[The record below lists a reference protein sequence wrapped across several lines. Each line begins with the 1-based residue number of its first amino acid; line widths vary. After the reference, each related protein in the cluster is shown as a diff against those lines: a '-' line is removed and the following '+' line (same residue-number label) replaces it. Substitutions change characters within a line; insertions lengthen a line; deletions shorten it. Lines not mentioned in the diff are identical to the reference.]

1 MIFPVKLASAALVA
15 TVVATS
21 LQAQQATETLAPAA
35 GAARNAP
42 PAAVMT
48 GTGPN
53 GATLRCRDGSH
64 PAPFAADA
72 ACADKGGVL
81 HRYTLR
87 ATPQQAARPTAPA
100 ARTQARVQARVQAPS
115 AAQVDSARPA
125 GFVPYDQR
133 RALEAGESATPPAGA
148 TLRCNDGTWIV
159 RDTVSARCA
168 NRGGVG
174 LRIAQPEG
182 PRPRPRGG

>member
-1 MIFPVKLASAALVA
+1 MNPIIRLAAAA
-15 TVVATS
+15 CVVAAASTALS
-21 LQAQQATETLAPAA
+21 AQQATESIAPAA
-35 GAARNAP
+35 GTTAARNAP
-42 PAAVMT
+42 PPPVLR
-48 GTGPN
+48 GSGPN

-81 HRYTLR
+81 HRYALR
-87 ATPQQAARPTAPA
+87 ATPQQAAPAAAPA
-100 ARTQARVQARVQAPS
+100 RAQARVQAPS

-125 GFVPYDQR
+125 GFVPFDQR
-133 RALEAGESATPPAGA
+133 RAMDAPQSAVPPAGA
-148 TLRCNDGTWIV
+148 SLRCNDGTWIL

-174 LRIAQPEG
+174 LRMPLPET
-182 PRPRPRGG
+182 PRSRPRGG

>member
-1 MIFPVKLASAALVA
+1 MKCATAALVA
-15 TVVATS
+15 AVATTS
-21 LQAQQATETLAPAA
+21 LNAQQATETLAPAA
-35 GAARNAP
+35 GTARNTP
-42 PAAVMT
+42 TAAVMT

-87 ATPQQAARPTAPA
+87 ATPQQAARPAAPA
-100 ARTQARVQARVQAPS
+100 ARTQARVQAPS
-115 AAQVDSARPA
+115 AAQADSARPA

-133 RALEAGESATPPAGA
+133 RALDAGETATPPTGA

-159 RDTVSARCA
+159 RDTVTARCA
-168 NRGGVG
+168 SRGGVG
-174 LRIAQPEG
+174 LRIAQPET
-182 PRPRPRGG
+182 PRQRPRGG